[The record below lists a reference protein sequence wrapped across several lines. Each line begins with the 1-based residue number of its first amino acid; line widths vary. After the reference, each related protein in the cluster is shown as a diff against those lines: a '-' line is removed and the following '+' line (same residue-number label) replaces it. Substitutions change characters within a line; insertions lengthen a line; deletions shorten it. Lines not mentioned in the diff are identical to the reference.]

1 MTISRD
7 AYEDLRHEIERLE
20 ERCVAA
26 EAEVQRLKDERV
38 TLINEVDAAEKKES
52 AITWLAAQMV
62 VAMVA
67 EDAERFHDGDFKSG
81 VRAALEE
88 IGVRFE
94 MEARGEP
101 SSGRGLL
108 STRAREA
115 LAAYDK
121 TQ

>member
-1 MTISRD
+1 MSIT
-7 AYEDLRHEIERLE
+7 
-20 ERCVAA
+20 RCSH
-26 EAEVQRLKDERV
+26 LKDSWIHPCAHDQAV
-38 TLINEVDAAEKKES
+38 VDLQAKLESAEKKES

-115 LAAYDK
+115 LAAYDR
-121 TQ
+121 TQAG